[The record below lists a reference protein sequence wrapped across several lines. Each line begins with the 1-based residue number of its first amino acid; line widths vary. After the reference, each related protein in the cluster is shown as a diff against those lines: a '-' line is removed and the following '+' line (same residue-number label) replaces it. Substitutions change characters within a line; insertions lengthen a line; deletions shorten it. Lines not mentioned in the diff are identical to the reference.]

1 MAKAINIK
9 DYPIE
14 DIIISRVN
22 TSAHGTTFSHSTK
35 SRTPVLIDFG
45 LMDTIFGGSQLLSPQ
60 GTAMG
65 KPKIDL
71 EVGLENDRTEHQ
83 KTVYKQVQKIRERI
97 IECLS
102 ELEVK
107 ERLLDMN
114 DQEYNKTGYERIVL
128 DPLPVKRGS
137 TKKENK
143 KTGKEEFPVYGPKLK
158 LTFQYA
164 RVKDGDRYIEDA
176 SKLKELYDSEKEQGK
191 RGNHLFIDEQGKPLS
206 VAVAD
211 INESIPKNSTLHVV
225 ASLAYTHI
233 SKMDK
238 RGDRNGYITFTPLTI
253 KRKEVRNTG
262 MPFIETI
269 FTEDSFNDEVLESTE
284 GSFANIVEK
293 ASAATDANT
302 TPAQPSKYV
311 SDDEM
316 SEQTEE
322 EEEEEIEE

>member
-1 MAKAINIK
+1 MAKAIKIK

-14 DIIISRVN
+14 DIIISRVS
-22 TSAHGTTFSHSTK
+22 TSSHGTTFSHSTK
-35 SRTPVLIDFG
+35 SREPVLIDFG
-45 LMDTIFGGSQLLSPQ
+45 VMETIFGGSQLLSPQ

-71 EVGLENDRTEHQ
+71 EVGLENERTDHQ
-83 KTVYKQVQKIRERI
+83 KIVYHQVQRMRERI

-114 DQEYNKTGYERIVL
+114 DQEYTKTGYERIVL

-164 RVKDGDRYIEDA
+164 RIKDGDRYVEDS
-176 SKLKELYDSEKEQGK
+176 SKLKELYDPEKEIGK
-191 RGNHLFIDEQGKPLS
+191 KGNHLFIDEQGKPLS
-206 VAVAD
+206 IAVAD
-211 INESIPKNSTLHVV
+211 INESIPKKSTLHVV

-269 FTEDSFNDEVLESTE
+269 FTEDSFNDEMLESGE
-284 GSFANIVEK
+284 GAFANIVEK
-293 ASAATDANT
+293 VSAATVNNT
-302 TPAQPSKYV
+302 PVQTTKYV

-316 SEQTEE
+316 SEQTEVE
-322 EEEEEIEE
+322 EEEEEGE